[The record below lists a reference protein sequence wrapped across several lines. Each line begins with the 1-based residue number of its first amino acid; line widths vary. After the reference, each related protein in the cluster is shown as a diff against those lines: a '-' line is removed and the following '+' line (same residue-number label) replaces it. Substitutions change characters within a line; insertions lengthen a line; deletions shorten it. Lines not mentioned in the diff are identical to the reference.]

1 LASVLIGVHVLAI
14 AALTLLTTLQWL
26 MIITGLMVALSLYHA
41 TYNYV
46 LSEAS
51 VLSDRSFRSQRATLL
66 FAMAKGG
73 SSLVFSARQLRS
85 SLGNCA

>member
-41 TYNYV
+41 PYNYV
-46 LSEAS
+46 L
-51 VLSDRSFRSQRATLL
+51 FRSKRAIRSLIQEPTGDI
-66 FAMAKGG
+66 AVCDGKG
-73 SSLVFSARQLRS
+73 RE
-85 SLGNCA
+85 